1 MNDKE
6 LDDYIKTIS
15 PNFNIHIGKG
25 TIEMNNEYYNL
36 LREKTARLVNENQEL
51 KKQNEELEVKY
62 KSEHTMKVHFGIQQK
77 KFIKWLEDGIQK
89 IKNTE
94 FLDERIQRAAL
105 VAYNRCLRKY
115 KSIIGDDINEHEKS
129 NK

>member
-6 LDDYIKTIS
+6 LDDYMKTIN
-15 PNFNIHIGKG
+15 PNFNIHIGKR

-36 LREKTARLVNENQEL
+36 LREKTVRLINENQEL
-51 KKQNEELEVKY
+51 KKQNEELKVKY

-77 KFIKWLEDGIQK
+77 KFIKWLEDK
-89 IKNTE
+89 IKFSVKPTSRVLLKSILAN
-94 FLDERIQRAAL
+94 
-105 VAYNRCLRKY
+105 Y
-115 KSIIGDDINEHEKS
+115 KEIIGDDKNEHEKS